1 MAIPSTVSPGPV
13 IPKCQKYWSKS
24 SFNKNPLNDLKVK
37 KYIQRFFFRVTA
49 ITATLFLGAYRA
61 MAQSSAGIDQATA
74 EVSSYV
80 DPVSNLI
87 IAIGAV
93 VGLIG
98 GVRVY
103 IKWQSGDQD
112 TQKAIMG
119 WFGACLFLILVGVV
133 IKAFFV

>member
-1 MAIPSTVSPGPV
+1 MKLLLKPFV
-13 IPKCQKYWSKS
+13 QKGALLLLSLVY
-24 SFNKNPLNDLKVK
+24 SFSLL
-37 KYIQRFFFRVTA
+37 
-49 ITATLFLGAYRA
+49 
-61 MAQSSAGIDQATA
+61 AQSASGIDQATT
-74 EVSSYV
+74 EINSYV

-133 IKAFFV
+133 IKAFFS

>member
-1 MAIPSTVSPGPV
+1 MKTKMKHI
-13 IPKCQKYWSKS
+13 
-24 SFNKNPLNDLKVK
+24 LKRGQLL
-37 KYIQRFFFRVTA
+37 IA
-49 ITATLFLGAYRA
+49 LFVLGVYHSL
-61 MAQSSAGIDQATA
+61 AQSSAGIDQATA

-133 IKAFFV
+133 IKAFFA

>member
-1 MAIPSTVSPGPV
+1 M
-13 IPKCQKYWSKS
+13 
-24 SFNKNPLNDLKVK
+24 K
-37 KYIQRFFFRVTA
+37 KYSKPFFQKASAILALTVFTA
-49 ITATLFLGAYRA
+49 SQIL
-61 MAQSSAGIDQATA
+61 AQSSAGIDQATA

-133 IKAFFV
+133 IKAFFA

>member
-1 MAIPSTVSPGPV
+1 MKQIIPRIYQKLIVFV
-13 IPKCQKYWSKS
+13 IIA
-24 SFNKNPLNDLKVK
+24 NA
-37 KYIQRFFFRVTA
+37 TA
-49 ITATLFLGAYRA
+49 GHL
-61 MAQSSAGIDQATA
+61 MAQNAAGIDQATT
-74 EVSSYV
+74 EINSYV

-133 IKAFFV
+133 IRAFFS

>member
-1 MAIPSTVSPGPV
+1 MKTRVQKFVQKVFAFTVLLVFGIS
-13 IPKCQKYWSKS
+13 Q
-24 SFNKNPLNDLKVK
+24 L
-37 KYIQRFFFRVTA
+37 
-49 ITATLFLGAYRA
+49 
-61 MAQSSAGIDQATA
+61 MAQSAAGIDQATA

-112 TQKAIMG
+112 TQKSIMG

>member
-1 MAIPSTVSPGPV
+1 MKSLLKPFVRKGAILLLTIS
-13 IPKCQKYWSKS
+13 Y
-24 SFNKNPLNDLKVK
+24 SFSLL
-37 KYIQRFFFRVTA
+37 
-49 ITATLFLGAYRA
+49 
-61 MAQSSAGIDQATA
+61 AQSASGIDQATT
-74 EVSSYV
+74 EINSYV

-133 IKAFFV
+133 IKAFFA

>member
-1 MAIPSTVSPGPV
+1 MRKQMHAIYRRGMAAVAMLVLGV
-13 IPKCQKYWSKS
+13 
-24 SFNKNPLNDLKVK
+24 FN
-37 KYIQRFFFRVTA
+37 
-49 ITATLFLGAYRA
+49 A
-61 MAQSSAGIDQATA
+61 MAQSSAGIDQATT
-74 EVSSYV
+74 EVYSYV
-80 DPVSNLI
+80 DPVANLI

-133 IKAFFV
+133 IRSFFA

>member
-1 MAIPSTVSPGPV
+1 MRKKVQKVYQKSMALVALSVLGI
-13 IPKCQKYWSKS
+13 YS
-24 SFNKNPLNDLKVK
+24 SF
-37 KYIQRFFFRVTA
+37 
-49 ITATLFLGAYRA
+49 
-61 MAQSSAGIDQATA
+61 AQSSAGIDQATS
-74 EVSSYV
+74 EVSSYI
-80 DPVSNLI
+80 DPVANLI

-133 IKAFFV
+133 IRAFFS

>member
-1 MAIPSTVSPGPV
+1 MKEKMQAIYRRGLSV
-13 IPKCQKYWSKS
+13 IALIVLGM
-24 SFNKNPLNDLKVK
+24 FNAL
-37 KYIQRFFFRVTA
+37 
-49 ITATLFLGAYRA
+49 
-61 MAQSSAGIDQATA
+61 AQSSAGIDQATT

-80 DPVSNLI
+80 DPVANLI

-133 IKAFFV
+133 IRAFFA

>member
-1 MAIPSTVSPGPV
+1 MKKKNQNVFQRSLTLLALTILGV
-13 IPKCQKYWSKS
+13 YN
-24 SFNKNPLNDLKVK
+24 SF
-37 KYIQRFFFRVTA
+37 
-49 ITATLFLGAYRA
+49 
-61 MAQSSAGIDQATA
+61 AQSSAGIDQATS

-80 DPVSNLI
+80 DPVANLI

-133 IKAFFV
+133 IRAFFA

>member
-1 MAIPSTVSPGPV
+1 MRKKIQKVCQRSVSLVALSVLGV
-13 IPKCQKYWSKS
+13 YS
-24 SFNKNPLNDLKVK
+24 SF
-37 KYIQRFFFRVTA
+37 
-49 ITATLFLGAYRA
+49 
-61 MAQSSAGIDQATA
+61 AQSSAGIDQATS
-74 EVSSYV
+74 EVSSYI
-80 DPVSNLI
+80 DPVANLI

-98 GVRVY
+98 GARVY

-133 IKAFFV
+133 IRAFFS

>member
-1 MAIPSTVSPGPV
+1 MKTRV
-13 IPKCQKYWSKS
+13 Q
-24 SFNKNPLNDLKVK
+24 N
-37 KYIQRFFFRVTA
+37 FFREVSA
-49 ITATLFLGAYRA
+49 FVAMLVLNIYSS
-61 MAQSSAGIDQATA
+61 MAQSAAGIDQATA

-80 DPVSNLI
+80 DPISNLI

-133 IKAFFV
+133 IKAFFA

>member
-1 MAIPSTVSPGPV
+1 MKKKI
-13 IPKCQKYWSKS
+13 
-24 SFNKNPLNDLKVK
+24 LKVYQK
-37 KYIQRFFFRVTA
+37 TMAFIALT
-49 ITATLFLGAYRA
+49 ILGVYNSF
-61 MAQSSAGIDQATA
+61 AQSSAGIDQATS

-80 DPVSNLI
+80 DPVANLI

-133 IKAFFV
+133 IRSFFS

>member
-1 MAIPSTVSPGPV
+1 MKQIIPGIYQKLIVFV
-13 IPKCQKYWSKS
+13 IIAYATAR
-24 SFNKNPLNDLKVK
+24 DL
-37 KYIQRFFFRVTA
+37 
-49 ITATLFLGAYRA
+49 L
-61 MAQSSAGIDQATA
+61 AQNAAGIDQATT
-74 EVSSYV
+74 EINSYV

-133 IKAFFV
+133 IRAFFS

>member
-1 MAIPSTVSPGPV
+1 MRKKIQTVY
-13 IPKCQKYWSKS
+13 QKSVAFIALTVFGVYS
-24 SFNKNPLNDLKVK
+24 SF
-37 KYIQRFFFRVTA
+37 
-49 ITATLFLGAYRA
+49 
-61 MAQSSAGIDQATA
+61 AQSSAGIDQATS
-74 EVSSYV
+74 EVSSYI
-80 DPVSNLI
+80 DPVANLI

-119 WFGACLFLILVGVV
+119 WFGACLFLVLVGVV
-133 IKAFFV
+133 IRAFFS

>member
-1 MAIPSTVSPGPV
+1 M
-13 IPKCQKYWSKS
+13 
-24 SFNKNPLNDLKVK
+24 K
-37 KYIQRFFFRVTA
+37 KKFQSVYQRSLAFVA
-49 ITATLFLGAYRA
+49 LFILGVYNSL
-61 MAQSSAGIDQATA
+61 AQSSAGIDQATT
-74 EVSSYV
+74 EVNSYV
-80 DPVSNLI
+80 DPVANLI

-119 WFGACLFLILVGVV
+119 WFGACLFLILVGVC
-133 IKAFFV
+133 FHS

>member
-1 MAIPSTVSPGPV
+1 MKKKNQNVFQRSLAIV
-13 IPKCQKYWSKS
+13 
-24 SFNKNPLNDLKVK
+24 
-37 KYIQRFFFRVTA
+37 A
-49 ITATLFLGAYRA
+49 IFILGVYNSL
-61 MAQSSAGIDQATA
+61 AQSSAGIDQATT
-74 EVSSYV
+74 EVNSYV
-80 DPVSNLI
+80 DPVANLI

-133 IKAFFV
+133 IRSFFS

>member
-1 MAIPSTVSPGPV
+1 MKQIN
-13 IPKCQKYWSKS
+13 QKK
-24 SFNKNPLNDLKVK
+24 F
-37 KYIQRFFFRVTA
+37 QR
-49 ITATLFLGAYRA
+49 LGALMFLAYLSVSYVL
-61 MAQSSAGIDQATA
+61 AQSSSGIDQATT
-74 EVSSYV
+74 EINSYV

-133 IKAFFV
+133 IKAFFA

>member
-1 MAIPSTVSPGPV
+1 MKRRIQE
-13 IPKCQKYWSKS
+13 IFQRS
-24 SFNKNPLNDLKVK
+24 SVVL
-37 KYIQRFFFRVTA
+37 
-49 ITATLFLGAYRA
+49 ATLVFSVSQI

-74 EVSSYV
+74 EVGTYI

-112 TQKAIMG
+112 TQKSIMG

-133 IKAFFV
+133 IKSFFA

>member
-1 MAIPSTVSPGPV
+1 MKKKI
-13 IPKCQKYWSKS
+13 QKVY
-24 SFNKNPLNDLKVK
+24 
-37 KYIQRFFFRVTA
+37 QRGLA
-49 ITATLFLGAYRA
+49 LATLTILGVYNSL
-61 MAQSSAGIDQATA
+61 AQSSAGIDQATA
-74 EVSSYV
+74 EVNSYV
-80 DPVSNLI
+80 DPVANLI

-133 IKAFFV
+133 IRSFFS

>member
-1 MAIPSTVSPGPV
+1 MR
-13 IPKCQKYWSKS
+13 KQKNRLLQKLS
-24 SFNKNPLNDLKVK
+24 LVALVMLAGIQKV
-37 KYIQRFFFRVTA
+37 V
-49 ITATLFLGAYRA
+49 
-61 MAQSSAGIDQATA
+61 AQSSAGIDQATA
-74 EVSSYV
+74 EVNSYV
-80 DPVSNLI
+80 DPISNLI

-133 IKAFFV
+133 IKSFFG

>member
-1 MAIPSTVSPGPV
+1 M
-13 IPKCQKYWSKS
+13 
-24 SFNKNPLNDLKVK
+24 
-37 KYIQRFFFRVTA
+37 VTA
-49 ITATLFLGAYRA
+49 LFVSAYVSF
-61 MAQSSAGIDQATA
+61 AQSSAGIDQATA
-74 EVSSYV
+74 EVGSYV

-133 IKAFFV
+133 IKAFFA

>member
-1 MAIPSTVSPGPV
+1 MRKKI
-13 IPKCQKYWSKS
+13 QKVYQRSVAFVALSVLGIYS
-24 SFNKNPLNDLKVK
+24 SF
-37 KYIQRFFFRVTA
+37 
-49 ITATLFLGAYRA
+49 
-61 MAQSSAGIDQATA
+61 AQSSAGIDQATS
-74 EVSSYV
+74 EVSSYI
-80 DPVSNLI
+80 DPVANLI

-98 GVRVY
+98 GARVY

-133 IKAFFV
+133 IRAFFS

>member
-1 MAIPSTVSPGPV
+1 MKKFFV
-13 IPKCQKYWSKS
+13 KS
-24 SFNKNPLNDLKVK
+24 FEKMSLLAG
-37 KYIQRFFFRVTA
+37 ILM
-49 ITATLFLGAYRA
+49 ISATELL
-61 MAQSSAGIDQATA
+61 AQSSAGIDQATA

-133 IKAFFV
+133 IKAFFA

>member
-1 MAIPSTVSPGPV
+1 MKKSFQRIFQKGAAV
-13 IPKCQKYWSKS
+13 I
-24 SFNKNPLNDLKVK
+24 
-37 KYIQRFFFRVTA
+37 
-49 ITATLFLGAYRA
+49 ATLVFSAGRM

-74 EVSSYV
+74 EVSSFV

-133 IKAFFV
+133 IKAFFS

>member
-1 MAIPSTVSPGPV
+1 MRKKIQTVY
-13 IPKCQKYWSKS
+13 QKSVAFIALTAFSVYG
-24 SFNKNPLNDLKVK
+24 SF
-37 KYIQRFFFRVTA
+37 
-49 ITATLFLGAYRA
+49 
-61 MAQSSAGIDQATA
+61 AQSSAGIDQATS
-74 EVSSYV
+74 EVSSYI
-80 DPVSNLI
+80 DPVANLI

-119 WFGACLFLILVGVV
+119 WFGACLFLVLVGVV
-133 IKAFFV
+133 IRAFFS

>member
-1 MAIPSTVSPGPV
+1 MKKKFQIVY
-13 IPKCQKYWSKS
+13 QKSLA
-24 SFNKNPLNDLKVK
+24 FV
-37 KYIQRFFFRVTA
+37 
-49 ITATLFLGAYRA
+49 TLFILGVYNSL
-61 MAQSSAGIDQATA
+61 AQSSAGIDQATT
-74 EVSSYV
+74 EVNSYV
-80 DPVSNLI
+80 DPVANLI

-133 IKAFFV
+133 IRSFFS

>member
-1 MAIPSTVSPGPV
+1 MRKQKHAIYRRGMAALAMLV
-13 IPKCQKYWSKS
+13 
-24 SFNKNPLNDLKVK
+24 
-37 KYIQRFFFRVTA
+37 
-49 ITATLFLGAYRA
+49 LGVYNV
-61 MAQSSAGIDQATA
+61 MAQSSAGIDQATS
-74 EVSSYV
+74 EVSSYI
-80 DPVSNLI
+80 DPVANLI

-133 IKAFFV
+133 IRAFFA

>member
-1 MAIPSTVSPGPV
+1 MKKRVRKFFQMGSAI
-13 IPKCQKYWSKS
+13 
-24 SFNKNPLNDLKVK
+24 L
-37 KYIQRFFFRVTA
+37 
-49 ITATLFLGAYRA
+49 ATLVFSISQI

-74 EVSSYV
+74 EVGTYV

-133 IKAFFV
+133 IKSFFA

>member
-1 MAIPSTVSPGPV
+1 MAWGDGLQLFVAVSE
-13 IPKCQKYWSKS
+13 QKG
-24 SFNKNPLNDLKVK
+24 
-37 KYIQRFFFRVTA
+37 
-49 ITATLFLGAYRA
+49 LGGGLQA
-61 MAQSSAGIDQATA
+61 AGRD
-74 EVSSYV
+74 
-80 DPVSNLI
+80 LI